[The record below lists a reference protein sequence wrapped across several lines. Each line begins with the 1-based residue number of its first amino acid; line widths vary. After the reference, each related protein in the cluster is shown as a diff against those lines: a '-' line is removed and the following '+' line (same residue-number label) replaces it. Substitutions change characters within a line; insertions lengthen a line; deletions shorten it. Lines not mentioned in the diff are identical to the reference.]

1 MSDIPASKA
10 MWNSPDNGT
19 LQEAVRRGERVGADL
34 CLVAERAPG
43 LTPKATA
50 AASSRPTTRNAAPM
64 MAVFLGLHP
73 GNSARLLPGPRAR
86 HKDFEDLFN
95 GGGTAL
101 SLTC

>member
-1 MSDIPASKA
+1 MAPSRKQPAVAKVLPPTSVWSVNAPPAS
-10 MWNSPDNGT
+10 
-19 LQEAVRRGERVGADL
+19 LI
-34 CLVAERAPG
+34 RA
-43 LTPKATA
+43 AA
-50 AASSRPTTRNAAPM
+50 AASSRPTARNAALM
-64 MAVFLGLHP
+64 MAVFLGSHP